1 MLQQFKAEVTEQN
14 KLLPKIEILC
24 NANLRE
30 RHWKKVLELLGA
42 KFNWKTITLNE
53 ITFLNFDNKL
63 ELLAD
68 ISDEAN
74 KELALEKILEK
85 MKEEWHSLRFR
96 LTTFRDT
103 GIPILQG
110 SSIEDIQVLLDDH
123 LLKA

>member
-1 MLQQFKAEVTEQN
+1 M
-14 KLLPKIEILC
+14 
-24 NANLRE
+24 
-30 RHWKKVLELLGA
+30 LELLGA

-74 KELALEKILEK
+74 KELALESILEK
-85 MKEEWHSLRFR
+85 MKNEWQSLRFK

-110 SSIEDIQVLLDDH
+110 AAI
-123 LLKA
+123 